1 MYNISGKVSFG
12 SIESQK
18 NGSPVRI
25 NGMLVSNPISSDGE
39 GEEGEASMGDKCHPP
54 NLPVNHVPE
63 SFTSHIQV

>member
-1 MYNISGKVSFG
+1 MCNISGKVSFG

-39 GEEGEASMGDKCHPP
+39 EGEEGEASMGDKCPP
-54 NLPVNHVPE
+54 PQLASQPR
-63 SFTSHIQV
+63 S